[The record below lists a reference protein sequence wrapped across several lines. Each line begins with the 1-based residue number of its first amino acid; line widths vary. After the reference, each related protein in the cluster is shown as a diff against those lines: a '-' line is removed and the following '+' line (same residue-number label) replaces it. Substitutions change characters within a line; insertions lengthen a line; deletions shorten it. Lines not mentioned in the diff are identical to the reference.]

1 MRKTGNSTYVSYK
14 KVGWYVVIRK
24 ISRFMVCLVKILNAI
39 YVFMDESIGFSM
51 QHTKWCGKFEDVNNH
66 KV

>member
-1 MRKTGNSTYVSYK
+1 MGKTCNLTYVSHK

-24 ISRFMVCLVKILNAI
+24 ISRLMVWLVKIPNAI

-51 QHTKWCGKFEDVNNH
+51 QHTKRCWKFEDV
-66 KV
+66 KSS

>member
-1 MRKTGNSTYVSYK
+1 MRKTCNLTYVSHK

-24 ISRFMVCLVKILNAI
+24 ISRFMVWLVKIPNAI

-51 QHTKWCGKFEDVNNH
+51 
-66 KV
+66 